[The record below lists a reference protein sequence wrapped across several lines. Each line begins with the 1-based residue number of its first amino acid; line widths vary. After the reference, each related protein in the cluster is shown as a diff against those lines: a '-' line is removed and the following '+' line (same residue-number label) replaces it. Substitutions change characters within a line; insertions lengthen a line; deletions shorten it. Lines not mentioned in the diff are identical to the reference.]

1 MIVDDIPTKNVID
14 LFIDSKDDGTFY
26 SNVYNLYVII
36 GIVKGIDNVKN
47 GNCITLEDF
56 EKEMEALYGN
66 YNRRFG

>member
-56 EKEMEALYGN
+56 EKEIVN
-66 YNRRFG
+66 KIFIIS